1 MCGAFENMNSEVP
14 RHVVF
19 LDETLVS
26 VNSKCGVMAL
36 ASLLKRGDPQQVPG
50 TLSCML
56 EHEMD
61 LFLAR
66 V

>member
-1 MCGAFENMNSEVP
+1 MQMA
-14 RHVVF
+14 
-19 LDETLVS
+19 
-26 VNSKCGVMAL
+26 VNKKYGVMTL
-36 ASLLKRGDPQQVPG
+36 TSLLRRGDQQQVPG

-61 LFLAR
+61 LFVVR

>member
-1 MCGAFENMNSEVP
+1 MQM
-14 RHVVF
+14 
-19 LDETLVS
+19 T
-26 VNSKCGVMAL
+26 VNPKHEVMAL
-36 ASLLKRGDPQQVPG
+36 ASLLRRGDQQQVPG

-61 LFLAR
+61 LFLVR